1 MLPDIE
7 KNERGMSADD
17 VLETIKMLAKS
28 QGFYQRLLSAYED
41 MEEENKE
48 LFRKQMEAQ
57 RFKEPIDVVMYFET

>member
-7 KNERGMSADD
+7 ENERGMSADY

>member
-7 KNERGMSADD
+7 KNERGMSADY